1 MARRVNFIQEINAS
15 KDTWKLK
22 VRVTGLWRVDRSSA
36 PSIEMIFMD
45 EKGDKIQAI
54 VKNYHIAQWES
65 QLHEG
70 RSYIAENFEIFST
83 FEDILNGVS
92 TTDIL
97 VDVIGE
103 LINIEMSQ
111 PDSTPKKVVFIMRD
125 QRGNSLSCTLWG
137 QFATQLLK
145 YEQQD
150 HKLGP
155 IVLILTLAKIRDAKG
170 GYPVTIQNTMYGSK
184 LYINDNNIPEFQSFS
199 SSLDTSKSYESYSQR
214 MSQFS
219 SCSQGGLQEKF
230 FHNAV
235 AKTIGEIIHVGQESV
250 SVTYGTIDKLF
261 ANGWYYDGC
270 SHCNRKTDA
279 IRIPINC
286 ASCGRY
292 LQEVVAR

>member
-1 MARRVNFIQEINAS
+1 
-15 KDTWKLK
+15 
-22 VRVTGLWRVDRSSA
+22 
-36 PSIEMIFMD
+36 
-45 EKGDKIQAI
+45 
-54 VKNYHIAQWES
+54 
-65 QLHEG
+65 
-70 RSYIAENFEIFST
+70 
-83 FEDILNGVS
+83 
-92 TTDIL
+92 
-97 VDVIGE
+97 
-103 LINIEMSQ
+103 MSQ

-235 AKTIGEIIHVGQESV
+235 AKTIGEIIHVGQQSLSGGADYDPEHIEYLTPLKRLGSSAMFDDTQDLV
-250 SVTYGTIDKLF
+250 F
-261 ANGWYYDGC
+261 AQMSSTENVK
-270 SHCNRKTDA
+270 HVN
-279 IRIPINC
+279 N
-286 ASCGRY
+286 
-292 LQEVVAR
+292 E